1 MRGIFTKQNL
11 MHPIYT
17 PSVVFIAVGYLLY
30 FLTLSVVIPE
40 WAREFINELSPTLKS
55 LQSAMRVA
63 NERGGEAFPAQ
74 VMILYGVSGFGMLSL
89 VFCLGLFIP
98 SEHRN
103 HHFNGMNQRLKEKN
117 IGRVQVFFVGLL
129 SIVMSFLYI
138 AFWFSDTTKNSIGW
152 RAHQIYS
159 GNFFSVTVF
168 NLLAPNI
175 IALLILA
182 STSMV
187 YLSMK
192 NGDQLTQ
199 SN

>member
-1 MRGIFTKQNL
+1 MTTKRNL
-11 MHPIYT
+11 YHPIYT
-17 PSVVFIAVGYLLY
+17 PSVLFIAAGYLLY
-30 FLTLSVVIPE
+30 FLTFSVFMPE
-40 WAREFINELSPTLKS
+40 WAREFIQELSPTLKS

-63 NERGGEAFPAQ
+63 TERGEDAFTAQ

-103 HHFNGMNQRLKEKN
+103 HHFNGMNQRSKEKN
-117 IGRVQVFFVGLL
+117 IGRLKMFFAGLGL
-129 SIVMSFLYI
+129 IIGSIFYI
-138 AFWFSDTTKNSIGW
+138 AFWFSDTTKNSTGW
-152 RAHQIYS
+152 RAEKIYS
-159 GNFFSVTVF
+159 GDFFSVTIF
-168 NLLAPNI
+168 YLLAPII
-175 IALLILA
+175 IALLIVA

-187 YLSMK
+187 YLSIK